1 MAARSLERNDRDLP
15 FALFYVLDHA
25 QATARLAACN
35 GLALDPRAR
44 PEAPAL
50 GDTEGWPLARAL
62 EARRPSCV
70 SDVQARFPGLASDP
84 HPDPIR
90 SAYLLPIGAG
100 ADGPAAVVIAGVNPR
115 LPLDDGYVSFFELLA
130 ATLGNAASNAMAGEL
145 ARRREAAL
153 AEVDRAKMAFF
164 ANVSNEFRTPLTL
177 MLGPIEDELGE
188 TDQPLPPGRHA
199 RLEAAHRNS
208 LRLLRMVNTLLDFS
222 HIEAGRMQAAFE
234 PVDLVALTEDL
245 AASFRAPIEK
255 AGLRLS
261 TRLEPL
267 PEPILVDRE
276 LWAKILLNLLSNALK
291 HTFRGGIT
299 VSLFVSDESS
309 EFVELR
315 VDDTGIGIPEKE
327 LPRLFQRFHRV
338 KGARSRSDEGTGV
351 GLALVRALAAL
362 HGGSVGVV
370 SRAGLGSSFRVRLRR
385 GADHLPREQII
396 APRRSANDPA
406 HVGAYVDEALQ
417 WSKEGDGASEGR
429 NLDVREAHDGSAV
442 AAGSRA
448 SVLLADNNTDMRN
461 YLARLLGRTYDVTAL
476 GDGNAALQEAIVN
489 PPDIIVL
496 DVGLPGR
503 DGFEVLG
510 SLRSSEATRSIP
522 LILLSARAGED
533 AALEGIDAG
542 ADDYI
547 IKPFS
552 GKAFLARVRSSIALA
567 KMRKEAAD
575 KLAEANKELE
585 AFSYSVSH
593 DLRAPLRAIDGFSRA
608 LQTDFGDRLDDEGRR
623 YIDRIRA
630 GTQRMSE
637 LIEDLLSLS
646 RITRAAL
653 TRGPVDLTAISRK
666 VLADL
671 AARDAGRAVEVN
683 VADGL
688 SGQADARLVT
698 VLFENLLGNAW
709 KFTSK
714 QPSARID
721 VTSEQREGETVYIVR
736 DNGAGFSMEYAH
748 KLFAP
753 FQRLHSNAEFPGTG
767 IGLATVQRI
776 VGRHGGRIWVEA
788 APGEGAKFFFTLAE
802 QP

>member
-1 MAARSLERNDRDLP
+1 
-15 FALFYVLDHA
+15 V
-25 QATARLAACN
+25 
-35 GLALDPRAR
+35 
-44 PEAPAL
+44 
-50 GDTEGWPLARAL
+50 
-62 EARRPSCV
+62 
-70 SDVQARFPGLASDP
+70 
-84 HPDPIR
+84 
-90 SAYLLPIGAG
+90 
-100 ADGPAAVVIAGVNPR
+100 
-115 LPLDDGYVSFFELLA
+115 
-130 ATLGNAASNAMAGEL
+130 
-145 ARRREAAL
+145 
-153 AEVDRAKMAFF
+153 
-164 ANVSNEFRTPLTL
+164 
-177 MLGPIEDELGE
+177 
-188 TDQPLPPGRHA
+188 
-199 RLEAAHRNS
+199 
-208 LRLLRMVNTLLDFS
+208 
-222 HIEAGRMQAAFE
+222 
-234 PVDLVALTEDL
+234 
-245 AASFRAPIEK
+245 
-255 AGLRLS
+255 
-261 TRLEPL
+261 
-267 PEPILVDRE
+267 
-276 LWAKILLNLLSNALK
+276 
-291 HTFRGGIT
+291 
-299 VSLFVSDESS
+299 
-309 EFVELR
+309 
-315 VDDTGIGIPEKE
+315 
-327 LPRLFQRFHRV
+327 
-338 KGARSRSDEGTGV
+338 
-351 GLALVRALAAL
+351 
-362 HGGSVGVV
+362 
-370 SRAGLGSSFRVRLRR
+370 
-385 GADHLPREQII
+385 
-396 APRRSANDPA
+396 
-406 HVGAYVDEALQ
+406 
-417 WSKEGDGASEGR
+417 
-429 NLDVREAHDGSAV
+429 
-442 AAGSRA
+442 
-448 SVLLADNNTDMRN
+448 
-461 YLARLLGRTYDVTAL
+461 
-476 GDGNAALQEAIVN
+476 
-489 PPDIIVL
+489 
-496 DVGLPGR
+496 
-503 DGFEVLG
+503 
-510 SLRSSEATRSIP
+510 
-522 LILLSARAGED
+522 ILLSARAGED